1 MSNNTSILGNDI
13 WAHDMGGSYIVSS
26 TGTDTITLGPPMT
39 SGGYVY
45 TTTTTGPSL
54 AWGTESIIPDNITGG
69 ALEVKG
75 DANFQGEVRLK
86 GKNLSDTLQA
96 IEDRLAI
103 LHPNPKLEEKWEK
116 LKTLGKM
123 YRELEQEIIEKEKMW
138 DILKK

>member
-1 MSNNTSILGNDI
+1 MSNTSILDNSI
-13 WAHDMGGSYIVSS
+13 WAHDMGGSYIVSG
-26 TGTDTITLGPPMT
+26 TGTDTITLGTPVT

-45 TTTTTGPSL
+45 TTSTTSPSL
-54 AWGTESIIPDNITGG
+54 AWGTESIIPDNITGA

-86 GKNLSDTLQA
+86 GKSLSDTLQA

-103 LHPNPKLEEKWEK
+103 LRPNPELEEKWEK

-123 YRELEQEIIEKEKMW
+123 YRELEQEIIEKENMW
-138 DILKK
+138 SILKK

>member
-1 MSNNTSILGNDI
+1 MSNTSILDNSI
-13 WAHDMGGSYIVSS
+13 WAHDMGGSYIVSG
-26 TGTDTITLGPPMT
+26 TGTDTITLGTPVT

-45 TTTTTGPSL
+45 TTSTTNPSL
-54 AWGTESIIPDNITGG
+54 AWGTESIIPDNITGR

-75 DANFQGEVRLK
+75 DADFDGEVRIK

-103 LHPNPKLEEKWEK
+103 LHPNPELEEKWEK

-123 YRELEQEIIEKEKMW
+123 YRELEQEIIEKENVW
-138 DILKK
+138 SILKK